1 MTSNGQITFRPASRL
16 GNVEEYY
23 FSKKLR
29 EIAEMRS
36 AGKDVINLGIGSPD
50 LPPHPSVVA
59 ELNSHSTFDSNH
71 AYQSYT
77 GIPELRQAFSNWY
90 LKFYGVELNP
100 ASEVL
105 PLIGSK
111 EGIVHIAMSFLEN
124 GDAALIPNPGYPAY
138 ATATKLAGAEV
149 LEYHLSEDNGWLPNL
164 ELLEKEDL
172 SKVKILWVN
181 YPNMPTGAH
190 AKRSSF
196 EKLISFAKKHHI
208 LIINDNPY
216 SFILN
221 EDHLS
226 ILSISGAKDVA
237 LELNSL
243 SKSHNMA
250 GWRVGML
257 AGRADL
263 VQTVLRFKSN
273 MDSGMF
279 KPLQMA
285 AATAL
290 QLPQSWYSELNAI
303 YQKRREKVFQ
313 LLELLGCQWNL
324 NQSGMF
330 VWANVP
336 NGYEDGF
343 ALSDEILYKAHVF
356 LTPGGIFGSQG
367 NSYIRISLCAKEEIF
382 EEAIKRITVMP
393 NNGSPIHRFIN
404 TLKW

>member
-1 MTSNGQITFRPASRL
+1 MTSKGHITFQPASRL

-29 EIAEMRS
+29 EIAEMQS
-36 AGKDVINLGIGSPD
+36 EGKNVINLGIGSPD
-50 LPPHPSVVA
+50 LPPHPSVIA

-71 AYQSYT
+71 AYQSYI
-77 GIPELRQAFSNWY
+77 GIPELRNAFAEWY
-90 LKFYGVELNP
+90 LKFYGVQFNP
-100 ASEVL
+100 INEVL

-124 GDAALIPNPGYPAY
+124 GDAALVPNPGYPAY

-149 LEYHLSEDNGWLPNL
+149 IEYHLSEENGWLPDLNDL
-164 ELLEKEDL
+164 KKNDL

-181 YPNMPTGAH
+181 YPNMPTGTH
-190 AKRSSF
+190 AKKSSF
-196 EKLISFAKKHHI
+196 EQLIDLAKKHHI
-208 LIINDNPY
+208 LIVNDNPY

-226 ILSISGAKDVA
+226 ILSIPGAKEVA

-279 KPLQMA
+279 KPVQMA
-285 AATAL
+285 AVKAL
-290 QLPQSWYSELNAI
+290 LLPESWYSSLNAI

-313 LLELLGCQWNL
+313 LLEMLGCTWNA

-330 VWANVP
+330 VWAKIP
-336 NGYEDGF
+336 NGFKDGY
-343 ALSDEILYKAHVF
+343 ALSDEILYNAHVF

-367 NSYIRISLCAKEEIF
+367 NGYIRISLCSKEEVF
-382 EEAIKRITVMP
+382 TEAIKKIKIVWEK
-393 NNGSPIHRFIN
+393 PISHSTIQ
-404 TLKW
+404 